1 MTKRTYME
9 INMCQKKH
17 HLAISVILKP
27 LSILLLCLLGLT
39 GCAGFVAVDDK
50 FNPQAPASSTS
61 DVHIVEKNETLF
73 SLAWRYG
80 WDYKQ
85 LASANSIKPP
95 YTIFPGQTLSVE
107 HSKQYQSADVSSK
120 SKNLTKKDK
129 PHSKQVASAYKA
141 PKAAAY
147 VSTQPNGDWAW
158 PANGKIIAKFS
169 TKDPINKG
177 IDIAGTLG
185 ESVMA
190 ARDGSVVYAGSGLL
204 GYGNLVIIKHDE
216 QYLSAYAHNKSL
228 LVKENQQVK
237 AGQII
242 AEIGSSG
249 TDKVKLHFEIRRQGK
264 PVDPLTFL
272 PKAN

>member
-1 MTKRTYME
+1 MAVQTCME

-17 HLAISVILKP
+17 HLVSQIILHPFAIVT
-27 LSILLLCLLGLT
+27 LCLICLS

-50 FNPQAPASSTS
+50 FNPQPELSNT
-61 DVHIVEKNETLF
+61 HIVEKNETLF

-80 WDYKQ
+80 WDYKE
-85 LASANSIKPP
+85 LASANSIEPP
-95 YTIFPGQTLSVE
+95 YTIYPGQTITVE
-107 HSKQYQSADVSSK
+107 HTGRYQTADASKP

-141 PKAAAY
+141 PKQASF
-147 VSTQPNGDWAW
+147 VPEQSIGSWAW
-158 PANGKIIAKFS
+158 PAKGEIIAKFS

-190 ARDGSVVYAGSGLL
+190 AGDGSVVYAGSGLR

-216 QYLSAYAHNKSL
+216 QYLSAYAHNKRL

-272 PKAN
+272 PKAK